1 MPLFVSFIPK
11 RYSSLKL
18 ILYGLILMGSATMFL
33 GIFRALPLM
42 IIISFFIGFGN
53 ALTNIP
59 LSIFLQQTVPND
71 KLDIVSSFI
80 YTMASL
86 GAPVSLSLGRFLSD
100 KIAPQILITA
110 TGFLV
115 LFLVILV
122 LSSSKLRRVKKSF

>member
-1 MPLFVSFIPK
+1 
-11 RYSSLKL
+11 
-18 ILYGLILMGSATMFL
+18 
-33 GIFRALPLM
+33 
-42 IIISFFIGFGN
+42 
-53 ALTNIP
+53 
-59 LSIFLQQTVPND
+59 
-71 KLDIVSSFI
+71 
-80 YTMASL
+80 MASL